1 MIENRSRESRRVN
14 GIVAAV
20 LSASIAPL
28 HGALA
33 QEKRKASSPRAARV
47 SDPAANKS
55 RVVVAQ

>member
-1 MIENRSRESRRVN
+1 MIENRSRESGRVN

-33 QEKRKASSPRAARV
+33 QKKRKVSDPSIERR
-47 SDPAANKS
+47 SDPAAQKS